1 MGIAGDM
8 NSYMNSNRSIINTQ
22 FWNSFLSLSR
32 YSFKSFTVKRV
43 HGMDFFKKETNLAF
57 ISRIENLKAD
67 TKAIWGSMRVEQMLH
82 HLNLSMGS
90 GQGFYELP
98 DESYLL
104 SRTVIKWI
112 VIDWYSEQ
120 PRGLELPLSMSIPSE
135 AIFDF
140 NEEKKQLLLILHYAC
155 QAKVQSKWKPH
166 PYFGKLTVKQWG
178 KLCLIHIDYHLK
190 QFAS

>member
-1 MGIAGDM
+1 M
-8 NSYMNSNRSIINTQ
+8 NSYTKRKRTIINKQ
-22 FWNSFLSLSR
+22 FWNSFLSLSL
-32 YSFKSFTVKRV
+32 YFLKSFTIKRV
-43 HGMDFFKKETNLAF
+43 DGMDFFKRETYIALT
-57 ISRIENLKAD
+57 SRIENLKPD
-67 TKAIWGSMRVEQMLH
+67 TEAIWGRMRVEQMLH

-120 PRGLELPLSMSIPSE
+120 PRGLELPLIMSIPPE

-140 NEEKKQLLLILHYAC
+140 NEEKKQLLLILRYAC
-155 QAKVQSKWKPH
+155 QATVQSKWKPH
-166 PYFGKLTVKQWG
+166 PYFGKLTVRQWG
-178 KLCLIHIDYHLK
+178 KLCMIHIDYHLK